1 MAKKELTIE
10 LDFLGG
16 DKRAKFTNEFMH
28 AADMFEKG
36 KQLAAHD
43 RFVVTG
49 NPNIKTL
56 CKTIADA
63 HAKAGGYAV
72 FVGIRK
78 INGKRVNKAHAWFM
92 EGVQSITMKQEG
104 QELGWTLFKNI
115 LEQLD
120 YVAKTD
126 EHMRVTSVS

>member
-1 MAKKELTIE
+1 MANKKLTIE

-16 DKRAKFTNEFMH
+16 DKMSKMKNDLMH

-36 KQLAAHD
+36 KQFAIHD

-49 NPNIKTL
+49 NPNLRTL

-63 HAKAGGYAV
+63 SVKSGGYAV
-72 FVGIRK
+72 FIGIRK

-92 EGVQSITMKQEG
+92 KGVQSISMKQDG
-104 QELGWTLFKNI
+104 QELGWAMFKDI

-120 YVAKTD
+120 YAVETD
-126 EHMRVTSVS
+126 EYMRVIAIH